1 MLLQIQSLVQKPGPQ
16 TPVSGAQAH
25 RYPCREPRPTD
36 TLPQTSQTCK
46 WGGTDGWAK
55 RPPKAFRPVP
65 LPGMLFPTLR
75 PKCWPHDPSALL
87 PALLQSPCA
96 AVLQGALLLPPL
108 PLLLP
113 SLAQLPQLYVSLPLA
128 STFRSDPA
136 GPLASPLA
144 PPYSRQQ
151 WGSPMLTRP
160 CPPNPMLLSS
170 SGSSGFLP
178 LPAVPGPS
186 AFPPAP
192 RCGGVRG

>member
-1 MLLQIQSLVQKPGPQ
+1 MDRQRSHRYWEMLLQIQSLVQKPGPQ

-25 RYPCREPRPTD
+25 RHPCREPRPTD

-55 RPPKAFRPVP
+55 RPPKAFRPAP

-96 AVLQGALLLPPL
+96 AVCPALATSASAPPIFGPAAPALCLPTT
-108 PLLLP
+108 
-113 SLAQLPQLYVSLPLA
+113 S
-128 STFRSDPA
+128 STFLSDPA

-144 PPYSRQQ
+144 PPYSR
-151 WGSPMLTRP
+151 
-160 CPPNPMLLSS
+160 
-170 SGSSGFLP
+170 
-178 LPAVPGPS
+178 
-186 AFPPAP
+186 
-192 RCGGVRG
+192 